1 MFALIALIAIVVLI
15 GGMAMVA
22 ISVNEFT
29 KKMETFRQVLD
40 ARYTMEPIVK
50 EKPQSKQAEAK
61 GNRENTL
68 TASIDNLLRTKD
80 SK

>member
-1 MFALIALIAIVVLI
+1 MFAFIALIAIVILL
-15 GGMAMVA
+15 GGMAMAA
-22 ISVNEFT
+22 ISVNEFA

-40 ARYTMEPIVK
+40 ARYTIEPVIKVK
-50 EKPQSKQAEAK
+50 PESKQAAAK

-68 TASIDNLLRTKD
+68 TASIDNLLRNKD